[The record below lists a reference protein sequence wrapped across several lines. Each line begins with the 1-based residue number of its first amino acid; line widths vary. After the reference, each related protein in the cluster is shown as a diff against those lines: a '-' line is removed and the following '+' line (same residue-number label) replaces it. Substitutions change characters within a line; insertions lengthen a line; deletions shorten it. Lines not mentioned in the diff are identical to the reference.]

1 MAALNDGNSHS
12 SYAIIYA
19 DGDGVPVSFPVGND
33 GLACV
38 TSLRLSLRFWF
49 SENFMF
55 VDEEVYDA
63 LSGDLINTIEQP
75 PVCDGD
81 SKHWLLKHGKYKVYG
96 ISDSVMAASTELVT
110 PHRSSTGTVRL
121 TPVSRVKIEQG
132 AQVIT
137 ILSDDSDENS
147 PAVRSPIRS
156 PLIISTPPDSM
167 KRTPTPITHPPC
179 QVGYQKCQSVV
190 DLLKRPWVSKGA
202 RNAFRNL
209 NYDTLDIRRVQ
220 SLPLAFDGDVLSE
233 LPPVDTSALHTLSK
247 SMQGMDKHHDGHAW
261 TKTVIS
267 NIKNHMDL
275 TFCTSTC
282 AGHLRCGNQDCEYTT
297 RVHRT
302 SPVNEMEWDGFI
314 PAPFLVGEPAPHG
327 STLVCKICK
336 HPPVCFA
343 NCVARIYY
351 VLGPAN
357 MTRACLHLGVHKH
370 LVKVG
375 EDQGIK
381 ERMRKL
387 IEEQVDRTP
396 KASNSA
402 IVMEAGKELVG
413 ELLIDPKGAPVQK
426 FDLEELLPVLEKCKY
441 MSSPSIKNDVT
452 AFRYIR
458 RFGVMDGIAT
468 LRGCSHWA
476 YVQENKFPGQ
486 GSDKFQGVCFQDVRG
501 GAWIRGGLGQTNAT
515 RRRSGEHVDH
525 VRSRQ
530 ACLALD
536 HHGLPRL

>member
-1 MAALNDGNSHS
+1 MVALNDGNSHS
-12 SYAIIYA
+12 RYAIIYA
-19 DGDGVPVSFPVGND
+19 DGDGVLVSFPLGND

-38 TSLRLSLRFWF
+38 TSLRLSLRFRF
-49 SENFMF
+49 SEDFMF

-63 LSGDLINTIEQP
+63 LSGCLINTIEQP

-81 SKHWLLKHGKYKVYG
+81 SKHWLLKHGKYRVYG
-96 ISDSVMAASTELVT
+96 VSDSVMAASTELVT
-110 PHRSSTGTVRL
+110 PHCSSTGTVQL
-121 TPVSRVKIEQG
+121 TPVSQVKIEQG

-137 ILSDDSDENS
+137 ILNDDSDGNS
-147 PAVRSPIRS
+147 PAVLPPNRS

-167 KRTPTPITHPPC
+167 KRTPTPISHPPC

-220 SLPLAFDGDVLSE
+220 SLPPAFDGDILFE
-233 LPPVDTSALHTLSK
+233 LPSVDTSALHTQSK

-261 TKTVIS
+261 TKTVTS
-267 NIKNHMDL
+267 NIKNDMDL
-275 TFCTSTC
+275 TFRTSTC

-302 SPVNEMEWDGFI
+302 SPVNEMEWDGFT
-314 PAPFLVGEPAPHG
+314 PMPFSVGEPVPHG
-327 STLVCKICK
+327 STLVYKFCK
-336 HPPVCFA
+336 HPLVCIA

-375 EDQGIK
+375 KDQEIK
-381 ERMRKL
+381 ERTCKL

-396 KASNSA
+396 KATNSA
-402 IVMEAGKELVG
+402 IVMEASKELVG
-413 ELLIDPKGAPVQK
+413 ELPIDPEGAPVRK

-468 LRGCSHWA
+468 LRGCSNWA
-476 YVQENKFPGQ
+476 YVHENKFPG
-486 GSDKFQGVCFQDVRG
+486 
-501 GAWIRGGLGQTNAT
+501 
-515 RRRSGEHVDH
+515 
-525 VRSRQ
+525 
-530 ACLALD
+530 
-536 HHGLPRL
+536 

>member
-1 MAALNDGNSHS
+1 
-12 SYAIIYA
+12 
-19 DGDGVPVSFPVGND
+19 
-33 GLACV
+33 
-38 TSLRLSLRFWF
+38 
-49 SENFMF
+49 
-55 VDEEVYDA
+55 
-63 LSGDLINTIEQP
+63 
-75 PVCDGD
+75 
-81 SKHWLLKHGKYKVYG
+81 
-96 ISDSVMAASTELVT
+96 MAASTELVT

-220 SLPLAFDGDVLSE
+220 SLPTAFDGDVLFE

-261 TKTVIS
+261 TKTVTS

-275 TFCTSTC
+275 TFRTSTC

-297 RVHRT
+297 
-302 SPVNEMEWDGFI
+302 
-314 PAPFLVGEPAPHG
+314 PHG
-327 STLVCKICK
+327 SILVCKICK
-336 HPPVCFA
+336 HPPVCIA

-357 MTRACLHLGVHKH
+357 MTHACLHLGVHKH
-370 LVKVG
+370 PVKVG
-375 EDQGIK
+375 ED
-381 ERMRKL
+381 
-387 IEEQVDRTP
+387 
-396 KASNSA
+396 
-402 IVMEAGKELVG
+402 
-413 ELLIDPKGAPVQK
+413 
-426 FDLEELLPVLEKCKY
+426 
-441 MSSPSIKNDVT
+441 
-452 AFRYIR
+452 
-458 RFGVMDGIAT
+458 
-468 LRGCSHWA
+468 
-476 YVQENKFPGQ
+476 
-486 GSDKFQGVCFQDVRG
+486 
-501 GAWIRGGLGQTNAT
+501 
-515 RRRSGEHVDH
+515 
-525 VRSRQ
+525 
-530 ACLALD
+530 
-536 HHGLPRL
+536 